1 MRKIPPVNAIRAFE
15 AACRHMQ
22 FQLAAEELGITPSAL
37 SYQIRQLEDFL
48 GFKLF
53 NRLNRSIE
61 LTREGRI
68 LAPGIVEAFEK
79 MEETFEL
86 LNNNEAGNTLVVS
99 TGPAFSAKWLAPR
112 LHSYL
117 EENPEIDFRL
127 SANLKL
133 TDFDRDG
140 VDAVIRFGA
149 GNYPELYVEPLF
161 QEISTPL
168 VSPTLFE
175 KVGGMADEHLF
186 EKIPLIHD
194 ESLRFL
200 GGGQWKA
207 WLDAMGY
214 KNTNSEKGVHFN
226 HADHCIEAA
235 VDGGGIVMGR
245 LGFAF
250 REINAG
256 RLIAPFKQAISAKG
270 GFYFC
275 CPKPALEKDNVLN
288 FLAWLR
294 DEAADQSEAI
304 TEFMKDRELLAYD

>member
-1 MRKIPPVNAIRAFE
+1 MRKIPPVNAVRAFE
-15 AACRHMQ
+15 AGCRHIQ

-37 SYQIRQLEDFL
+37 SYQIRQLEEFL
-48 GFKLF
+48 GVKLF
-53 NRLNRSIE
+53 NRLNRAVE
-61 LTREGRI
+61 LTKEGKI
-68 LAPGIVEAFEK
+68 LSLGVIEAFEK
-79 MEETFEL
+79 LEETFAL
-86 LNNNEAGNTLVVS
+86 LNSKEDDNTLVVS

-112 LHSYL
+112 LYSYL
-117 EENPEIDFRL
+117 EQNPEIDFRL

-133 TDFDRDG
+133 TDFNRDG
-140 VDAVIRFGA
+140 IDAVIRFG
-149 GNYPELYVEPLF
+149 GGSYPDLYVEPLF

-168 VSPTLFE
+168 ISPRLFE
-175 KVGGMADEHLF
+175 KTGSKADESLF
-186 EKIPLIHD
+186 EKTPLIHD
-194 ESLRFL
+194 ESLKFL
-200 GGGQWKA
+200 DGGQWKT
-207 WLDAMGY
+207 WLKAMNY
-214 KNTNSEKGVHFN
+214 SSINPDKGAHFN

-275 CPKPALEKDNVLN
+275 CPEKALEKDKVLN

-294 DEAADQSEAI
+294 DEASDQAEEI
-304 TEFMKDRELLAYD
+304 EKFMQDKVLMED

>member
-1 MRKIPPVNAIRAFE
+1 MPSAPLKPPV
-15 AACRHMQ
+15 
-22 FQLAAEELGITPSAL
+22 
-37 SYQIRQLEDFL
+37 
-48 GFKLF
+48 KLF
-53 NRLNRSIE
+53 KRLNRAVE
-61 LTREGRI
+61 LTREGKLI
-68 LAPGIVEAFEK
+68 SSGTVEAFQTL
-79 MEETFEL
+79 EETFAL
-86 LNNNEAGNTLVVS
+86 LDMNEDDNTLVIS

-133 TDFDRDG
+133 TDFERDG

-149 GNYPELYVEPLF
+149 GDYADLYVEPLF

-168 VSPTLFE
+168 ISASLFE
-175 KVGGMADEHLF
+175 KVGGIADESLF
-186 EKIPLIHD
+186 DEVPLIHD
-194 ESLRFL
+194 ESLKFL
-200 GGGQWKA
+200 GAPPWEN
-207 WLDAMGY
+207 WLTLMGY
-214 KNTNSEKGVHFN
+214 NSVDPNRGAHFN

-235 VDGGGIVMGR
+235 VDDGGIVMAR

-256 RLIAPFKQAISAKG
+256 RLIAPFKHAISAKG

-275 CPKPALEKDNVLN
+275 CPPQALENEKVLN

-294 DEAADQSEAI
+294 DEANDQKEALD
-304 TEFMKDRELLAYD
+304 EFMKDKLLLDA

>member
-15 AACRHMQ
+15 AAGRHMQ
-22 FQLAAEELGITPSAL
+22 FQAAAEELGVTPAAL
-37 SYQIRQLEDFL
+37 SYQIRQLEEFI
-48 GFKLF
+48 GIKLF
-53 NRLNRSIE
+53 RRLNRSVE
-61 LTREGRI
+61 LTREGRMI
-68 LAPGIVEAFEK
+68 SPGVIEAFET
-79 MEETFEL
+79 MEQTFAL
-86 LNNNEAGNTLVVS
+86 LKPEEEDNTLVIS

-149 GNYPELYVEPLF
+149 GNYPDLYVEPLF

-168 VSPTLFE
+168 ISPTLFSE
-175 KVGGMADEHLF
+175 AGGKADETLF
-186 EKIPLIHD
+186 KKAKLIHD

-200 GGGQWKA
+200 EASQWET
-207 WLDAMGY
+207 WLKAMGY
-214 KNTNSEKGVHFN
+214 DSVDAERGAHFN

-235 VDGGGIVMGR
+235 VDGGGIVMAR

-256 RLIAPFKQAISAKG
+256 RLIAPFRHAISAKG

-275 CPKPALEKDNVLN
+275 CPPEYLEKEKVLH

-294 DEAADQSEAI
+294 DEAADQANAI
-304 TEFMKDRELLAYD
+304 DIFMQDKILF

>member
-1 MRKIPPVNAIRAFE
+1 
-15 AACRHMQ
+15 Q
-22 FQLAAEELGITPSAL
+22 QAAEELGVTPAAL
-37 SYQIRQLEDFL
+37 SYQIRQLEEHL
-48 GFKLF
+48 ELKLF
-53 NRLNRSIE
+53 HRLNRAVE
-61 LTREGRI
+61 LTREGRMI
-68 LAPGIVEAFEK
+68 ASGVVEAFERL
-79 MEETFEL
+79 EETFSL
-86 LNNNEAGNTLVVS
+86 LSQDEDDKLVVS

-133 TDFDRDG
+133 TDFERDD

-168 VSPTLFE
+168 ISPQLFE
-175 KVGGMADEHLF
+175 KSGGKADETLF
-186 EKIPLIHD
+186 QQVTLIHD
-194 ESLRFL
+194 ESLKFLEASQWENWLKEMRYTSIDPQRGARF
-200 GGGQWKA
+200 
-207 WLDAMGY
+207 
-214 KNTNSEKGVHFN
+214 S

-235 VDGGGIVMGR
+235 VDGGGIVMAR

-250 REINAG
+250 REIRAG

-275 CPKPALEKDNVLN
+275 CPEENLEKEKVLH

-294 DEAADQSEAI
+294 DEAADQAQAI
-304 TEFMKDRELLAYD
+304 REFMKDRVLL

>member
-1 MRKIPPVNAIRAFE
+1 MRTIPPLNSVKAFE

-22 FQLAAEELGITPSAL
+22 FQQAAEELGVTPAAL
-37 SYQIRQLEDFL
+37 SYQIRQLEDHL
-48 GFKLF
+48 GVKLF
-53 NRLNRSIE
+53 KRLNRSVE
-61 LTREGRI
+61 LTREGRV
-68 LAPGIVEAFEK
+68 LAPGISDAFERLEQSFALLSP
-79 MEETFEL
+79 EED
-86 LNNNEAGNTLVVS
+86 NMLVIS

-117 EENPEIDFRL
+117 ENHSDIDFRL

-149 GNYPELYVEPLF
+149 GNYPDLYVEPLF
-161 QEISTPL
+161 QEIATPL
-168 VSPTLFE
+168 ISPKLFE
-175 KVGGMADEHLF
+175 ETGATADESIF
-186 EKIPLIHD
+186 KKVTLIHD

-200 GGGQWKA
+200 EAGQWET
-207 WLDAMGY
+207 WLKNVGYASVDASRGL
-214 KNTNSEKGVHFN
+214 HFS

-235 VDGGGIVMGR
+235 VDGNGIVMAR

-275 CPKPALEKDNVLN
+275 CPHENLEREKVLH

-294 DEAADQSEAI
+294 DEAQAQADRME
-304 TEFMKDRELLAYD
+304 EFMQDRELIGE

>member
-22 FQLAAEELGITPSAL
+22 FQLAAEELGVTPAAL
-37 SYQIRQLEDFL
+37 SYQIRQLEEHL
-48 GFKLF
+48 GLKLF
-53 NRLNRSIE
+53 RRLNRAVE
-61 LTREGRI
+61 LTREGRV
-68 LAPGIVEAFEK
+68 LAPGITNAFQTL
-79 MEETFEL
+79 EESFAL
-86 LNNNEAGNTLVVS
+86 LSPEEDNTLVVS

-117 EENPEIDFRL
+117 EDHSEIDFRL

-133 TDFDRDG
+133 TDFDRDD

-149 GNYPELYVEPLF
+149 GNYPDLYVEALF
-161 QEISTPL
+161 QEIATPL
-168 VSPTLFE
+168 ISPKLFEETGSQADETLFE
-175 KVGGMADEHLF
+175 KVT
-186 EKIPLIHD
+186 LIHD
-194 ESLRFL
+194 ESLRFIEA
-200 GGGQWKA
+200 GQWET
-207 WLDAMGY
+207 WLD
-214 KNTNSEKGVHFN
+214 GVNYTTVDASGGLHFS

-235 VDGGGIVMGR
+235 VDGNGIVMAR

-256 RLIAPFKQAISAKG
+256 RLIAPFKEAISAKG

-275 CPKPALEKDNVLN
+275 CPPENLEKEKVLH

-294 DEAADQSEAI
+294 DEAQAQEEAI
-304 TEFMKDRELLAYD
+304 EVFMKDRVMLE

>member
-15 AACRHMQ
+15 AACRHLQ
-22 FQLAAEELGITPSAL
+22 FQLAAEELGVTPAAL
-37 SYQIRQLEDFL
+37 SYQIRQLEEHL
-48 GFKLF
+48 GLKLF
-53 NRLNRSIE
+53 RRLNRAVE

-68 LAPGIVEAFEK
+68 LAPGIITAFETL
-79 MEETFEL
+79 EESFSL
-86 LNNNEAGNTLVVS
+86 LSPQEDNKLVIS

-117 EENPEIDFRL
+117 EEHPEIDFRL

-133 TDFDRDG
+133 TDFDRDD

-149 GNYPELYVEPLF
+149 GKYPELFVEPLF

-168 VSPTLFE
+168 ISPKLFE
-175 KVGGMADEHLF
+175 EAGGIADESLF
-186 EKIPLIHD
+186 EHVTLVHD

-200 GGGQWKA
+200 EASQWGN
-207 WLDAMGY
+207 WLSGMNYD
-214 KNTNSEKGVHFN
+214 TVDPDRGVHFS

-235 VDGGGIVMGR
+235 VDGSGIVMAR

-256 RLIAPFKQAISAKG
+256 RLIAPFKQAISARG

-275 CPKPALEKDNVLN
+275 CPPENLEKEKVLH

-294 DEAADQSEAI
+294 DEAQAQEEAI
-304 TEFMKDRELLAYD
+304 TEFMKDRVLIGN

>member
-1 MRKIPPVNAIRAFE
+1 MRKLPPVNAIRAFE

-22 FQLAAEELGITPSAL
+22 FQQAAEELGITPSAL
-37 SYQIRQLEDFL
+37 SYQIRQLEEFL
-48 GFKLF
+48 GIKLF
-53 NRLNRSIE
+53 KRLNRAVE
-61 LTREGRI
+61 LTREGRM
-68 LAPGIVEAFEK
+68 LSSGTVEAFEK
-79 MEETFEL
+79 LEETFAL
-86 LNNNEAGNTLVVS
+86 LGGEEENNTLVIS

-112 LHSYL
+112 LYAYL
-117 EENPEIDFRL
+117 EQNPEIDFRL

-149 GNYPELYVEPLF
+149 GDYPGLFTEALF

-168 VSPTLFE
+168 ISPKLFEEMGNKADESLFE
-175 KVGGMADEHLF
+175 KVL
-186 EKIPLIHD
+186 LIHD
-194 ESLRFL
+194 ESLNFL
-200 GGGQWKA
+200 GDAQWKT
-207 WLDAMGY
+207 WLKAMDY
-214 KNTNSEKGVHFN
+214 VNINPTKGSHFN

-235 VDGGGIVMGR
+235 VDGGGIVMAR

-275 CPKPALEKDNVLN
+275 CPPVALENDKVLN

-294 DEAADQSEAI
+294 DEASDQAEEIEA
-304 TEFMKDRELLAYD
+304 FMEDRVLLV

>member
-22 FQLAAEELGITPSAL
+22 FQKAAEELGVTPAAL
-37 SYQIRQLEDFL
+37 SYQIRQLEDHL
-48 GFKLF
+48 GLKLF
-53 NRLNRSIE
+53 RRLNRSVE
-61 LTREGRI
+61 LTKEGRR
-68 LAPGIVEAFEK
+68 LAPGVTEAFETL
-79 MEETFEL
+79 EASFAL
-86 LNNNEAGNTLVVS
+86 LLPEDDNTLVIS

-117 EENPEIDFRL
+117 EEHPEIDFRL

-133 TDFDRDG
+133 TDFDRDD

-149 GNYPELYVEPLF
+149 GEYPELFVEPLF
-161 QEISTPL
+161 QEIATPL
-168 VSPTLFE
+168 ISPELLE
-175 KVGGMADEHLF
+175 KSGGKADESLF
-186 EKIPLIHD
+186 DKVTLVHD

-200 GGGQWKA
+200 EAGQWES
-207 WLDAMGY
+207 WLTAMNY
-214 KNTNSEKGVHFN
+214 NSVDHRKGLHFS

-235 VDGGGIVMGR
+235 VDGSGIVMAR

-250 REINAG
+250 REIKAG

-275 CPKPALEKDNVLN
+275 CPPENLEKEKVLH

-294 DEAADQSEAI
+294 DEAQAQTEAVK
-304 TEFMKDRELLAYD
+304 EFMNDRELLA

>member
-22 FQLAAEELGITPSAL
+22 FQQAAEELGITPSAL
-37 SYQIRQLEDFL
+37 SYQIRQLEEHL
-48 GFKLF
+48 GVKLF
-53 NRLNRSIE
+53 KRLNRAVE
-61 LTREGRI
+61 LTLEGRI
-68 LAPGIVEAFEK
+68 LSSGTIEAFEK
-79 MEETFEL
+79 LEETFAL
-86 LNNNEAGNTLVVS
+86 LKNQEEDNTLVVS

-112 LHSYL
+112 LYAYL
-117 EENPEIDFRL
+117 ELNPEIDFRL

-149 GNYPELYVEPLF
+149 GNYPDLYVEPLF

-168 VSPTLFE
+168 ISPKLLEET
-175 KVGGMADEHLF
+175 GGKADEGLF
-186 EKIPLIHD
+186 GKVPLIHD
-194 ESLRFL
+194 ESLNFL
-200 GGGQWKA
+200 GGGQWKT
-207 WLDAMGY
+207 WLDAMEY
-214 KNTNSEKGVHFN
+214 TSINPNKGSHFN

-235 VDGGGIVMGR
+235 VDGGGIVMAR

-256 RLIAPFKQAISAKG
+256 RLIAPFRQAISARG

-275 CPKPALEKDNVLN
+275 CPHEALEKEKVLN

-294 DEAADQSEAI
+294 DEASDQAEAV
-304 TEFMKDRELLAYD
+304 EKFMQDKILLDD

>member
-22 FQLAAEELGITPSAL
+22 FQQAAEELGITPSAL
-37 SYQIRQLEDFL
+37 SYQIRQLEEHL
-48 GFKLF
+48 GVKLF
-53 NRLNRSIE
+53 KRLNRAVE
-61 LTREGRI
+61 LTLEGRI
-68 LAPGIVEAFEK
+68 LSSGTIEAFEK
-79 MEETFEL
+79 LEETFAL
-86 LNNNEAGNTLVVS
+86 LKNQEEDNTLVVS

-112 LHSYL
+112 LYAYL
-117 EENPEIDFRL
+117 ELNPEIDFRL

-149 GNYPELYVEPLF
+149 GNYPDLYVEPLF

-168 VSPTLFE
+168 ISPKLLEETGGKADAGLFE
-175 KVGGMADEHLF
+175 KV
-186 EKIPLIHD
+186 PLIHD
-194 ESLRFL
+194 ESLNFL
-200 GGGQWKA
+200 GGGQWKT
-207 WLDAMGY
+207 WLDAMEY
-214 KNTNSEKGVHFN
+214 TSINPNKGSHFN

-235 VDGGGIVMGR
+235 VDGGGIVMAR

-256 RLIAPFKQAISAKG
+256 RLIAPFRQAISARG

-275 CPKPALEKDNVLN
+275 CPHAALEKEKVLN

-294 DEAADQSEAI
+294 DEASDQAEAV
-304 TEFMKDRELLAYD
+304 EKFMQDKILLDD

>member
-37 SYQIRQLEDFL
+37 SYQIRQLEEHL
-48 GFKLF
+48 EVKLF
-53 NRLNRSIE
+53 KRLNRAVE
-61 LTREGRI
+61 LTKEGRI
-68 LAPGIVEAFEK
+68 LSSGVIEAFEGL
-79 MEETFEL
+79 EETFAL
-86 LNNNEAGNTLVVS
+86 LKSDEDDNTLVIS

-112 LHSYL
+112 LYSYL
-117 EENPEIDFRL
+117 EQNPEIDFRL

-133 TDFDRDG
+133 TDFERDS
-140 VDAVIRFGA
+140 VDAVIRFG
-149 GNYPELYVEPLF
+149 GGDYPELFTEALF

-168 VSPTLFE
+168 ISPKLFEETGGKADGTLF
-175 KVGGMADEHLF
+175 K
-186 EKIPLIHD
+186 KTSLIHD
-194 ESLRFL
+194 ESLKFL
-200 GGGQWKA
+200 DGGQWKS
-207 WLDAMGY
+207 WLEAMDY
-214 KNTNSEKGVHFN
+214 NSINADKGAHFN

-275 CPKPALEKDNVLN
+275 CPHEALEKGKVLN

-294 DEAADQSEAI
+294 DEAADQAEAI
-304 TEFMKDRELLAYD
+304 EAFMENRILLDP

>member
-37 SYQIRQLEDFL
+37 SYQIRQLEEHL
-48 GFKLF
+48 SFKLF
-53 NRLNRSIE
+53 KRLNRAVE
-61 LTREGRI
+61 LTKEGRI
-68 LAPGIVEAFEK
+68 LSAGVIESFEK
-79 MEETFEL
+79 LEETFAL
-86 LNNNEAGNTLVVS
+86 LQSDENDNTLVVS

-112 LHSYL
+112 LYSYL
-117 EENPEIDFRL
+117 EQNPEIDFRL

-133 TDFDRDG
+133 TDFERDG
-140 VDAVIRFGA
+140 VDAVIRFG
-149 GNYPELYVEPLF
+149 GGDYPDLFTEALF

-168 VSPTLFE
+168 ISPKLFEETGGKADETLFT
-175 KVGGMADEHLF
+175 KTS
-186 EKIPLIHD
+186 LIHD
-194 ESLRFL
+194 ESLKFL
-200 GGGQWKA
+200 DGGQWGT
-207 WLDAMGY
+207 WLEAMNY
-214 KNTNSEKGVHFN
+214 KTINPDKGAHFN

-275 CPKPALEKDNVLN
+275 CPEEALQKDKVLN

-294 DEAADQSEAI
+294 DEASDQAEAI
-304 TEFMKDRELLAYD
+304 EAFMRDRVLLP

>member
-37 SYQIRQLEDFL
+37 SYQIRQLEEHL
-48 GFKLF
+48 GVKLF
-53 NRLNRSIE
+53 NRLNRAVE
-61 LTREGRI
+61 LTKEGRI
-68 LAPGIVEAFEK
+68 LSSGVIESFEK
-79 MEETFEL
+79 LEETFEL
-86 LNNNEAGNTLVVS
+86 LTNDEDDNTLVVS

-112 LHSYL
+112 LYAYL

-133 TDFDRDG
+133 TDFDKDG
-140 VDAVIRFGA
+140 VDAVIRFG
-149 GNYPELYVEPLF
+149 GGDYPDLFTEALF

-168 VSPTLFE
+168 ISPKLFE
-175 KVGGMADEHLF
+175 EMGGMVDESLF
-186 EKIPLIHD
+186 KRVPLIHD
-194 ESLRFL
+194 ESLKFL
-200 GGGQWKA
+200 DGGQWKT
-207 WLDAMGY
+207 WLEAMHY
-214 KNTNSEKGVHFN
+214 KTINPDKGAHFN

-275 CPKPALEKDNVLN
+275 CPHEALQKDKVLN

-294 DEAADQSEAI
+294 DEASDQAEAI
-304 TEFMKDRELLAYD
+304 EAFMEDRVLLN